1 MRPGEAICIW
11 RFVPAILITSY
22 PDFKLSDLPKEAPE
36 EFISEGM
43 SEGCVPLYPHSHTGP
58 VSYVNIHIDILRTA
72 RHLAETPFLAIVT
85 SSTHLK
91 RIGWG

>member
-58 VSYVNIHIDILRTA
+58 VSYVNIHILRTA
-72 RHLAETPFLAIVT
+72 RHLAIVT
-85 SSTHLK
+85 SSQLSTLK
-91 RIGWG
+91 RQEVSYTA